1 MNELQKAVR
10 RALDEWR
17 DDPGSVRMA
26 SLMIALEDA
35 LAASEYEQAAIPWVD
50 GMKIDVPNQQS
61 VRITLEK
68 DSQ

>member
-1 MNELQKAVR
+1 MSELQKAVR

-26 SLMIALEDA
+26 SLMMALEDA
-35 LAASEYEQAAIPWVD
+35 LAESESIPWVD

>member
-1 MNELQKAVR
+1 MSELQKAVR

-35 LAASEYEQAAIPWVD
+35 LAEPESEQAAIPWVD

>member
-1 MNELQKAVR
+1 MSELQKAVR

-26 SLMIALEDA
+26 SLMIALQDA
-35 LAASEYEQAAIPWVD
+35 LAEESERYDLATVGEVGVW
-50 GMKIDVPNQQS
+50 GTTHQQ
-61 VRITLEK
+61 K

>member
-1 MNELQKAVR
+1 MMNELQKAVR

-35 LAASEYEQAAIPWVD
+35 LAESESIPWVD

-68 DSQ
+68 DSK